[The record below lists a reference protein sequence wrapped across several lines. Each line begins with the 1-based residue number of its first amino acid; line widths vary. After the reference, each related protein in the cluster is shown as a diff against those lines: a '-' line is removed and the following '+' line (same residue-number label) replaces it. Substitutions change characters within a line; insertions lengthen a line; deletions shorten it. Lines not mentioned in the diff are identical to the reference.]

1 MKNPNMNPNDE
12 IEKNQYGNNLVFQQ
26 FFSVLSLGQ
35 KLFLFLPSFFAIHLH
50 IARNL
55 IKHVS
60 FNYRFGWDGLSNINI
75 NNDCQTF
82 QSNKKLNSRQ
92 QKSQDHKLVVHN
104 RPFLHNNVKQH
115 PD

>member
-60 FNYRFGWDGLSNINI
+60 LIINSDWTDPHMKGPTMNTSNMIVRRRI
-75 NNDCQTF
+75 T
-82 QSNKKLNSRQ
+82 NSTM
-92 QKSQDHKLVVHN
+92 
-104 RPFLHNNVKQH
+104 RP
-115 PD
+115 